1 MNMTSRCP
9 SHPSGN
15 PAALLARQW
24 LLLLWLLA
32 GLVITLQMAPR
43 LGDGSWQNRLGGATV
58 LLNGVLVHWEWTDVA
73 QSALLAEG
81 VDRWRA
87 PEELDRWGK
96 RGVGLLST
104 QNASRFLPGPVVSW
118 LMLWTR
124 DLWRAAVV
132 ATWLCW
138 FVAVGAMY
146 ALCRA
151 LIADPERGRTTGIIA
166 AGLVVF
172 SPGFTA
178 FANHIDTQSFG
189 YAAAVVG
196 LLALQ
201 RSAVFGPNSFREAD
215 AVPAFRHMLAI
226 TLMLFMADAT
236 KNLGSLLLAFM
247 WFFYVVL
254 DGGGSGLPLLPRV
267 RRAALVTMGFIG
279 LQACW
284 WLVVRAVVSGQ
295 IYSHNDPWQLM
306 ADTVAQAGGW
316 QRLAGWVAAHNHAQI
331 ATLTGSHTGLVVL
344 LFLPGLV
351 FLPRRAALWVLIWV
365 VLIAV
370 GMTVTRNNPRAAYF
384 AYPGLYL
391 AAAAAAEGLGRLA
404 AERWELWQPRLTRW
418 LLPVAIVGIKAW
430 VVLGDL
436 QGDLTQAQRWFSG

>member
-1 MNMTSRCP
+1 MRAYLTTVCWSRRLP
-9 SHPSGN
+9 
-15 PAALLARQW
+15 
-24 LLLLWLLA
+24 LLLWLLA
-32 GLVITLQMAPR
+32 GLLIALQIAPR
-43 LGDGSWQNRLGGATV
+43 LGDGSWQNRLGIDAIV
-58 LLNGVLVHWEWTDVA
+58 LFNGVPIHWEWTDVA

-81 VDRWRA
+81 VGRWRA
-87 PEELDRWGK
+87 PEELDRSGR

-104 QNASRFLPGPVVSW
+104 QNSSRFLPGPVVSW
-118 LMLWTR
+118 LALWTR

-151 LIADPERGRTTGIIA
+151 LIADPERGRITGIIA

-172 SPGFTA
+172 STGFTA
-178 FANHIDTQSFG
+178 LANHVDIQSFG

-196 LLALQ
+196 LLAMQ
-201 RSAVFGPNSFREAD
+201 RSAVFSPSSPH
-215 AVPAFRHMLAI
+215 AVAHSQVFRHVLAL
-226 TLMLFMADAT
+226 TLVLFVADAT
-236 KNLGSLLLAFM
+236 KNLGPPLLAFL
-247 WFFYVVL
+247 WLYYVGL
-254 DGGGSGLPLLPRV
+254 DGGASGLPLISRV
-267 RRAALVTMGFIG
+267 RRAALVTAGFIG

-284 WLVVRAVVSGQ
+284 WLVVHAVVLGQ
-295 IYSHNDPWQLM
+295 IYSHNFPWQLM
-306 ADTVAQAGGW
+306 ADAGFGAGGW
-316 QRLAGWVAAHNHAQI
+316 QRLPGWVAAHNHAQI
-331 ATLTGSHTGLVVL
+331 ANLNDSHTGLVVL
-344 LFLPGLV
+344 LSLPGLV

-370 GMTVTRNNPRAAYF
+370 GMTVTRSYPRTAYF

-404 AERWELWQPRLTRW
+404 AVRWELWQPRLTRW
-418 LLPVAIVGIKAW
+418 LLPVAIVALKAW

-436 QGDLTQAQRWFSG
+436 RGDLTQAQRWFSG

>member
-1 MNMTSRCP
+1 MRSHITTVGWSRRLP
-9 SHPSGN
+9 
-15 PAALLARQW
+15 
-24 LLLLWLLA
+24 LLLWLLA
-32 GLVITLQMAPR
+32 GLLIALQIAPR
-43 LGDGSWQNRLGGATV
+43 LGDGSWQNRLGIGSTV
-58 LLNGVLVHWEWTDVA
+58 SFNGVPIHWEWLDVA

-81 VDRWRA
+81 VSRWRA
-87 PEELDRWGK
+87 PEELDRWGQ
-96 RGVGLLST
+96 RGVNLLST

-118 LMLWTR
+118 LALWTR

-151 LIADPERGRTTGIIA
+151 LIADPERGRTIGIIA

-201 RSAVFGPNSFREAD
+201 RSPVFGSEALHA
-215 AVPAFRHMLAI
+215 AVPSQAIRHVLAL
-226 TLMLFMADAT
+226 TLVLFIADAT
-236 KNLGSLLLAFM
+236 KNLGTPLLALL
-247 WFFYVVL
+247 WLFYVGL
-254 DGGGSGLPLLPRV
+254 DGGASGLPLLSRV
-267 RRAALVTMGFIG
+267 RRAALVTAGFIG

-284 WLVVRAVVSGQ
+284 WLVVHAVVLGQ
-295 IYSHNDPWQLM
+295 TYSQNDPWRHI
-306 ADTVAQAGGW
+306 AYAVSQAGGW
-316 QRLAGWVAAHNHAQI
+316 QGLVGWVAAHNHAQI
-331 ATLTGSHTGLVVL
+331 ANLMDSHTGLIVL

-370 GMTVTRNNPRAAYF
+370 GMTITRNYPRTAYL
-384 AYPGLYL
+384 AYPGMYL

-404 AERWELWQPRLTRW
+404 VVRWELWQPRLTRW
-418 LLPVAIVGIKAW
+418 LLPMAIVGIKAW
-430 VVLGDL
+430 MVLGDL
-436 QGDLTQAQRWFSG
+436 RGDLTQAQRWFAG

>member
-1 MNMTSRCP
+1 MTTVRAYLTTVRWSRR
-9 SHPSGN
+9 
-15 PAALLARQW
+15 L

-32 GLVITLQMAPR
+32 GLVIALQIAPR
-43 LGDGSWQNRLGGATV
+43 LGDGSWMPGGGDTV
-58 LLNGVLVHWEWTDVA
+58 LPNGVRVHFEWVDIA

-81 VDRWRA
+81 DKRWRI
-87 PEELDRWGK
+87 
-96 RGVGLLST
+96 RGGDDGLLFT

-138 FVAVGAMY
+138 FLAVGAMY

-151 LIADPERGRTTGIIA
+151 LIADPERGRAIGIIA

-196 LLALQ
+196 PLAMQ
-201 RSAVFGPNSFREAD
+201 RSSVFGRNSLRASD
-215 AVPAFRHMLAI
+215 PGKVFRHVLAI
-226 TLMLFMADAT
+226 TLALFIADAT
-236 KNLGSLLLAFM
+236 KNLGPPLLVLL
-247 WFFYVVL
+247 WLFYVGL
-254 DGGGSGLPLLPRV
+254 DGRASGLPLISRV
-267 RRAALVTMGFIG
+267 RRAALVTAGFIG

-284 WLVVRAVVSGQ
+284 WLVVQAVALGRVA
-295 IYSHNDPWQLM
+295 SHNQPSRLIADFVARAGDWQWL
-306 ADTVAQAGGW
+306 VSHAQA
-316 QRLAGWVAAHNHAQI
+316 LVEDITAAHA
-331 ATLTGSHTGLVVL
+331 APMAF
-344 LFLPGLV
+344 LFVPGLV

-365 VLIAV
+365 VIVALGIAV
-370 GMTVTRNNPRAAYF
+370 TRSVPRAAYF
-384 AYPGLYL
+384 AYPGMYL

-404 AERWELWQPRLTRW
+404 TVRWELWQARLIRW
-418 LLPVAIVGIKAW
+418 LIPVSVVGIKAW
-430 VVLGDL
+430 MVLGDL
-436 QGDLTQAQRWFSG
+436 RGDLTQAQRWFSG